1 MCGIKRL
8 DSTDDFGI
16 CDKGSKL
23 QENRKALVQEICQ
36 ILEDKK
42 AENIEVFNLS
52 ETDYFVDCVVI
63 STALIDRHALAL
75 LDTLKKQLKE
85 KGESF
90 YHIDDE
96 NPDWIVADLGDI
108 IVHIFTENQRKK
120 FNLEEFL
127 QKILKQKEN
136 C

>member
-1 MCGIKRL
+1 M
-8 DSTDDFGI
+8 DSTRDFGI
-16 CDKGSKL
+16 CNKGSKL
-23 QENRKALVQEICQ
+23 QERKALVQEICQ

-42 AENIEVFNLS
+42 AEDIEVFNLIG
-52 ETDYFVDCVVI
+52 TDYFVDFVVI
-63 STALIDRHALAL
+63 TTALIDRHALAL
-75 LDTLKKQLKE
+75 LDALKKPLKE

-127 QKILKQKEN
+127 QKLLKEKESVN
-136 C
+136 V

>member
-1 MCGIKRL
+1 M
-8 DSTDDFGI
+8 
-16 CDKGSKL
+16 
-23 QENRKALVQEICQ
+23 QENREACIQEICQ

-52 ETDYFVDCVVI
+52 KTDYFVDYVVI
-63 STALIDRHALAL
+63 ATALIDRHALAL
-75 LDTLKKQLKE
+75 LDALKKPLKE

-90 YHIDDE
+90 FHIDDE
-96 NPDWIVADLGDI
+96 NPDWIVADLGDV

-127 QKILKQKEN
+127 QKLLKEREN
-136 C
+136 H

>member
-1 MCGIKRL
+1 M
-8 DSTDDFGI
+8 
-16 CDKGSKL
+16 

-42 AENIEVFNLS
+42 GEDIEVFDCNG
-52 ETDYFVDCVVI
+52 TDYFVDFVVI
-63 STALIDRHALAL
+63 TTALIDRHALAL
-75 LDTLKKQLKE
+75 LDALKKPLKE

-96 NPDWIVADLGDI
+96 NPNWIVADLGDI

-127 QKILKQKEN
+127 QKLLQEKEN
-136 C
+136 ANV

>member
-1 MCGIKRL
+1 M
-8 DSTDDFGI
+8 
-16 CDKGSKL
+16 
-23 QENRKALVQEICQ
+23 QENREALVQEICQ

-42 AENIEVFNLS
+42 GEDIEVFNLS
-52 ETDYFVDCVVI
+52 GTDK
-63 STALIDRHALAL
+63 HALAL
-75 LDTLKKQLKE
+75 LDALKVPLKQ

-96 NPDWIVADLGDI
+96 NPDWIVADLGDV

-127 QKILKQKEN
+127 QKLQKQAGSKT
-136 C
+136 